1 MPYKIDLDFS
11 KAGYFIDCDTFVND
25 NMIVEF
31 LELVVKPK
39 YFGVVKI

>member
-25 NMIVEF
+25 MIVEF
-31 LELVVKPK
+31 LELVVKRK
-39 YFGVVKI
+39 YFGVEK